1 MIDVGLLP
9 LKGQLSLTNATASE
23 LIYLWML
30 GGNLATLTITA
41 EGVTLATDAS
51 PEQVAMLEAALRGD
65 EPAWHAPARILF
77 NRVLPLVG
85 TPVIDWTAADFM
97 KVVTLLLLDKKA
109 LDNNLKLRHPREWVK
124 RRPSDAA

>member
-1 MIDVGLLP
+1 MIDIGLLP
-9 LKGQLSLTNATASE
+9 LKGQLGLLTATDSE
-23 LIYLWML
+23 LTYLWVL
-30 GGNLATLTITA
+30 NDNEAILTVTA

-85 TPVIDWTAADFM
+85 TSVTDWAAADFM
-97 KVVTLLLLDKKA
+97 KVVTLLLWNRRA

-124 RRPSDAA
+124 RRPGDQP